1 MKKKILFWVD
11 DSSFLQYCFS
21 TTIKNK
27 TDFSFSTIADVNMN
41 GRKFLENQNL
51 LDISKVWFYRDCMP
65 KKDHKPDEQYL
76 IDFEKKYGINLW
88 MIIFSERL
96 FYNFTTYYKP
106 TREEILSIV
115 ENSCKFFEKAL
126 DESDPNFLFIK
137 TIDNFQ
143 NTILFELAQAKNIKI
158 LTLASAKLAN
168 STHISLDS
176 DVIDE
181 TKQDVAVSDLEIE
194 TFLKEHDPYKQDQI
208 KKKKEFPTAKK
219 RIANLLK
226 YNQTQQDENYYP
238 NYGKKSKKIILK
250 NIQLTF
256 STLQRKKFLDKNSIK
271 DIEDEHFVYFPL
283 HVEPERSILIT
294 SPFYSDQIEVITN
307 IAKSLPVG
315 WKLYVKEHGSM
326 ELYFWRDQS
335 FYKDIIKLQNVKLVH
350 PSVNP
355 KDILEKCDLVT
366 TIAGTAGLEALF
378 FEKPVITF
386 SDIIYS
392 KLPNVFRINDKNK
405 IPETVRKALSL
416 TPNKEGIRKLVSLYK
431 KECLNI
437 DMINLQH
444 ECMKEIGNS
453 GINDLVNPTQEGLEK
468 FINKNKKELEIIADE
483 HIHKIELY
491 EKNAITHG
499 QRKDIMKI

>member
-1 MKKKILFWVD
+1 MKKKILFWID

-27 TDFSFSTIADVNMN
+27 TDFSFSAIADINKN

-51 LDISKVWFYRDCMP
+51 LDISKVWYYRDCMP
-65 KKDHKPDEQYL
+65 KRDHEPDEQYL
-76 IDFEKKYGINLW
+76 IDFEKKYSINLW
-88 MIIFSERL
+88 TIIFSERL
-96 FYNFTTYYKP
+96 FYSFTTYYKP
-106 TREEILSIV
+106 SRKEILSIV
-115 ENSCKFFEKAL
+115 ENSCKFFEKVL
-126 DESDPNFLFIK
+126 DESNPNFLFIK

-143 NTILFELAQAKNIKI
+143 NTILFELAKAKKIKI
-158 LTLASAKLAN
+158 LTLSSAKLAN
-168 STHISLDS
+168 ATHISLDS

-181 TKQDVAVSDLEIE
+181 TKQDVAVSDSEIE

-208 KKKKEFPTAKK
+208 KKEREYPTTKK
-219 RIANLLK
+219 RITNLLK
-226 YNQTQQDENYYP
+226 YNRTEQDENYYP
-238 NYGKKSKKIILK
+238 NYGKKSKKFVLK

-256 STLQRKKFLDKNSIK
+256 SALQRKKFLDKNSIK
-271 DIEDEHFVYFPL
+271 NIEDEHFVYFPL

-294 SPFYSDQIEVITN
+294 APFYSDQIEVITN

-315 WKLYVKEHGSM
+315 YKLYVKEHGSM
-326 ELYFWRDQS
+326 GLYFWRDQS

-355 KDILEKCDLVT
+355 KNILEKCDLVT
-366 TIAGTAGLEALF
+366 TIAGTVGLEALF

-392 KLPNVFRINDKNK
+392 KFPNVFRINDKNK
-405 IPETVRKALSL
+405 IPETIRKALSL
-416 TPNKEGIRKLVSLYK
+416 TPNKEGVRKLVSLYK
-431 KECLNI
+431 KECINI

-444 ECMKEIGNS
+444 ECMAGIGNS
-453 GINDLVNPTQEGLEK
+453 GINNLVNPTQENLEE
-468 FINKNKKELEIIADE
+468 FINKNKRELEIIAEE
-483 HIHKIELY
+483 HIHKMELY

-499 QRKDIMKI
+499 QRKDVMKI